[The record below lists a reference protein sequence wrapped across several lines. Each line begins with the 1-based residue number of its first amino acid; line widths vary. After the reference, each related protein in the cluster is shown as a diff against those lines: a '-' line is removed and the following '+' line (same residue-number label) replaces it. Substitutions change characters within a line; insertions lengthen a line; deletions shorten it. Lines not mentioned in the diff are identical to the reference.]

1 MYETFVIYF
10 RRLCHLWMEN
20 DYEAEMA
27 EAFLRGACLDGN
39 TLLVARAE
47 KLLSAFHDDLHP
59 TS

>member
-1 MYETFVIYF
+1 
-10 RRLCHLWMEN
+10 MEY

-27 EAFLRGACLDGN
+27 EVVLRGTCMEGN

-47 KLLSAFHDDLHP
+47 KLLSAFHDSRSTFA

>member
-1 MYETFVIYF
+1 
-10 RRLCHLWMEN
+10 MEN

-27 EAFLRGACLDGN
+27 EAVLGGRCMEGN

-47 KLLSAFHDDLHP
+47 KLLSALHDGLSTFV